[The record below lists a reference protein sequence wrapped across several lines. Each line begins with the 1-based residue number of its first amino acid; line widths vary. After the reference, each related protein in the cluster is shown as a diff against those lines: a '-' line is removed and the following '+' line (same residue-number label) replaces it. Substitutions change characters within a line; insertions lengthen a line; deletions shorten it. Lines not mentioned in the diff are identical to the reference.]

1 MKVEI
6 LEKEVN
12 MTPLGGI
19 TSLTVGLNG
28 RRFRAYY
35 DIEVEPK
42 TGKIVSIAVSM
53 EPLEPVKLYELRNS
67 E

>member
-12 MTPLGGI
+12 MTPWGGI
-19 TSLTVGLNG
+19 TSLIVGLNG

-42 TGKIVSIAVSM
+42 TGEVVRIAVSLK
-53 EPLEPVKLYELRNS
+53 PLEPVKLYELRS
-67 E
+67 PE